1 MCGLFEEDNDQR
13 YTYMKKKKKK
23 ISDDVDYNELVYQTR
38 SCNVTYLY
46 KIFIQTQVMQKKS
59 RKNF

>member
-1 MCGLFEEDNDQR
+1 MCGLFEENNDQR

-23 ISDDVDYNELVYQTR
+23 SDDVDYNELVYQTR

>member
-23 ISDDVDYNELVYQTR
+23 SDDVDYNELVYQTR

-59 RKNF
+59 RKIF

>member
-1 MCGLFEEDNDQR
+1 MWIIWRRQWSKVYIYE
-13 YTYMKKKKKK
+13 KKNKK
-23 ISDDVDYNELVYQTR
+23 SDDVDYNELVYQTR

>member
-13 YTYMKKKKKK
+13 YTYMKKKKK
-23 ISDDVDYNELVYQTR
+23 ISDDVYYNELVYQTR

>member
-13 YTYMKKKKKK
+13 YTYMKKKKK

>member
-1 MCGLFEEDNDQR
+1 MWIIWRRQWSKVYIYE
-13 YTYMKKKKKK
+13 KKKKK
-23 ISDDVDYNELVYQTR
+23 ISDDVDYNELVYQTI

>member
-13 YTYMKKKKKK
+13 YTYMKKKKK
-23 ISDDVDYNELVYQTR
+23 ISDDVDYNELVYQTI

>member
-1 MCGLFEEDNDQR
+1 MWIIWRRQWSKVYIYE
-13 YTYMKKKKKK
+13 KKKK
-23 ISDDVDYNELVYQTR
+23 ISDDVDYNELVYQTI

>member
-13 YTYMKKKKKK
+13 YTYMKKKKK

-59 RKNF
+59 RKIF

>member
-1 MCGLFEEDNDQR
+1 MWIIWRRQWSKVYIYE
-13 YTYMKKKKKK
+13 KKKKKK
-23 ISDDVDYNELVYQTR
+23 SDDVDYNELVYQTR

>member
-1 MCGLFEEDNDQR
+1 MWIIWRRQWSKVYIYE
-13 YTYMKKKKKK
+13 KKKK

>member
-1 MCGLFEEDNDQR
+1 MWIIWRRQWSKVYIYE
-13 YTYMKKKKKK
+13 KKKKKG
-23 ISDDVDYNELVYQTR
+23 DDVDYNELVYQTR

-59 RKNF
+59 RKIF

>member
-1 MCGLFEEDNDQR
+1 MCELFEEDNDQR
-13 YTYMKKKKKK
+13 YTYMKKKKK
-23 ISDDVDYNELVYQTR
+23 SDDVDYNELVYQTR

>member
-13 YTYMKKKKKK
+13 YTYMKKKKK
-23 ISDDVDYNELVYQTR
+23 SDDVDYNELVYQTR

>member
-1 MCGLFEEDNDQR
+1 MWIILRRQWSKVYIYE
-13 YTYMKKKKKK
+13 KKKKK
-23 ISDDVDYNELVYQTR
+23 SDDVDYNELVYQTR

>member
-23 ISDDVDYNELVYQTR
+23 KSDDVDYNELVYQTR

>member
-1 MCGLFEEDNDQR
+1 MWIIWRRQWSKVYIYE
-13 YTYMKKKKKK
+13 KKKKK
-23 ISDDVDYNELVYQTR
+23 SDDVDYNELVYQTR

>member
-1 MCGLFEEDNDQR
+1 MWIIWRRQWSKVYIYE
-13 YTYMKKKKKK
+13 KKKKK
-23 ISDDVDYNELVYQTR
+23 SDDVDYNELVYQTR

-59 RKNF
+59 RKKF

>member
-1 MCGLFEEDNDQR
+1 MCGLFEEDNDKV
-13 YTYMKKKKKK
+13 YIYEKKKK

-46 KIFIQTQVMQKKS
+46 KIF
-59 RKNF
+59 N

>member
-1 MCGLFEEDNDQR
+1 MWIIWRRQWSKVYIYE
-13 YTYMKKKKKK
+13 KKKKK

>member
-23 ISDDVDYNELVYQTR
+23 SDDVDYNELVYQTR

>member
-13 YTYMKKKKKK
+13 YTYMKKK
-23 ISDDVDYNELVYQTR
+23 SDDVDYNELVYQTR

>member
-1 MCGLFEEDNDQR
+1 MWIIWRRQWSKVYIYE
-13 YTYMKKKKKK
+13 KKKKK
-23 ISDDVDYNELVYQTR
+23 SDDVDYNELVYQTR

-59 RKNF
+59 RKIF

>member
-13 YTYMKKKKKK
+13 YTYMKKRKKK
-23 ISDDVDYNELVYQTR
+23 SDDVDYNELVYQTR

>member
-23 ISDDVDYNELVYQTR
+23 SDDVDYNELVYQTR

-46 KIFIQTQVMQKKS
+46 KIFIQTQVMQKES